1 MVSNVVKI
9 CSNPEEEQAMADAN
23 EIRALVLKVME
34 KKQKRMMMNDL
45 MKEVAKLDESVA
57 KRDLKKVTTAMIQDQ
72 SLEYWSSGS
81 TTYFALPGGKHAE
94 GED

>member
-1 MVSNVVKI
+1 
-9 CSNPEEEQAMADAN
+9 MASDQ
-23 EIRALVLKVME
+23 EIRDLVLKVME
-34 KKQKRMMMNDL
+34 KKQKRMMMKDL
-45 MKEVAKLDESVA
+45 LKEVKKLDDSVE
-57 KRDLKKVTTAMIQDQ
+57 KRPLKKVTTSMIQDQ

>member
-1 MVSNVVKI
+1 
-9 CSNPEEEQAMADAN
+9 MADAN
-23 EIRALVLKVME
+23 EIRDLVLKVVE
-34 KKQKRMMMNDL
+34 KKKKRMMMKDL
-45 MKEVAKLDESVA
+45 FKEILKLDDSVG
-57 KRDLKKVTTAMIQDQ
+57 KRELKKVTTSMIQDQ

>member
-1 MVSNVVKI
+1 
-9 CSNPEEEQAMADAN
+9 MADAN
-23 EIRALVLKVME
+23 EIRDLVLKVME
-34 KKQKRMMMNDL
+34 KKQKRMMMKDL
-45 MKEVAKLDESVA
+45 LKEVQKLDDSVE
-57 KRDLKKVTTAMIQDQ
+57 KRPLKKVTTEMIKEQ